1 MLSPEL
7 ENKQVYYSNIPHILE
22 RNWLNAFKMMHLE
35 QYSKYK
41 CKYEEPIIVMD
52 FSISCTADG

>member
-1 MLSPEL
+1 MLSSEL

-22 RNWLNAFKMMHLE
+22 RNWSDAFEMMHLE

-41 CKYEEPIIVMD
+41 CKYE
-52 FSISCTADG
+52 